1 MKITQ
6 TTLNIIFLFILLTSC
21 NEKDSLP
28 NIKFDNLY
36 KVKSIKVS
44 KKASTLDIK
53 ILDDSF
59 IYFEDYNDLKFDVL
73 IDNNFETLK
82 KFDSL
87 NITATQMDR
96 DDIYSKAYTKND
108 LKEIK
113 NKFSNKYLKRNLYL
127 VVNSFSLSE
136 IWNFRSTSIQFSDH
150 KKYKKELNYIELLA
164 WHSEFQNGKRK
175 DSIAT
180 KRIELM
186 KNFFDEEGMQD
197 SWSESDKRID
207 ASNLVLNLNLILS
220 K

>member
-113 NKFSNKYLKRNLYL
+113 NKFS
-127 VVNSFSLSE
+127 
-136 IWNFRSTSIQFSDH
+136 
-150 KKYKKELNYIELLA
+150 IE
-164 WHSEFQNGKRK
+164 
-175 DSIAT
+175 
-180 KRIELM
+180 
-186 KNFFDEEGMQD
+186 
-197 SWSESDKRID
+197 
-207 ASNLVLNLNLILS
+207 
-220 K
+220 